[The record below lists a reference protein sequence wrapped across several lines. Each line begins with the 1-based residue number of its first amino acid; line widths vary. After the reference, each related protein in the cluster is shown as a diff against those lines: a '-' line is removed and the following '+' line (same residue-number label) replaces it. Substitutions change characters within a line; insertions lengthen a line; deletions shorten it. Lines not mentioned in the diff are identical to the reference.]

1 MTRIAP
7 IVALALTASAFTPP
21 TQSRPPSQLAA
32 GFGKTTKSKD
42 KAVQI
47 KGAPKPM
54 DKPAVRV
61 LGTSR
66 RRRHA
71 AMAWGRRDSNTAH
84 SHAGSGTTTLR

>member
-7 IVALALTASAFTPP
+7 LVALALTASAFTPP

-54 DKPAVRV
+54 DKQWDNYFALKPREGKIREV
-61 LGTSR
+61 
-66 RRRHA
+66 
-71 AMAWGRRDSNTAH
+71 
-84 SHAGSGTTTLR
+84 

>member
-1 MTRIAP
+1 MTRLAP

-54 DKPAVRV
+54 DKQWDNYFALKTPRAR
-61 LGTSR
+61 
-66 RRRHA
+66 
-71 AMAWGRRDSNTAH
+71 
-84 SHAGSGTTTLR
+84 SGKCG